1 MSRKIILK
9 VDTTVNQLS
18 VLDYDDET
26 NKPNNGGPGSFGGW
40 QANAINNVDLTD
52 LSARISLRNSKG
64 DAIGEFVHAE
74 IEIMEINGDDVAASC
89 TNLNEVLAVFG
100 PYLFSDEAP
109 ILLNKTVTG
118 IVGTY
123 GSLDGALDL
132 EKDYD
137 VIGAKAI
144 TVLFN
149 VAASINQ
156 VDFKLMGSLDGVTWI
171 TYAARSEAFIFAPTA
186 FTMSY
191 AHDPASVSGQNDIF
205 RYFRIFILDTA
216 TPPQTFTS
224 SFTVIALR

>member
-9 VDTTVNQLS
+9 VNTTLNQVV
-18 VLDYDDET
+18 VLDYDDQT
-26 NKPNNGGPGSFGGW
+26 QKPNNGGLSGFGVW
-40 QANAINNVDLTD
+40 RANPVNTVDLTD
-52 LSARISLRNSKG
+52 LSARISMRNLQG
-64 DAIGEFVHAE
+64 DVIGEFTHAE
-74 IEIMEINGDDVAASC
+74 IGRTEINGDDVAASC
-89 TNLNEVLAVFG
+89 TNLDEVLAVFG